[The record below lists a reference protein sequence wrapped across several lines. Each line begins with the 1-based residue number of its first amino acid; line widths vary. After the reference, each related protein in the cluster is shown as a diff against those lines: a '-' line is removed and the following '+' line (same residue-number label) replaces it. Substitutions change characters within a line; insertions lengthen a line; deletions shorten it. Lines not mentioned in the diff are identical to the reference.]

1 MSGHPGAV
9 LCGRDHGAVD
19 VVVQGHGQLL
29 VGYQLEVKGHHF
41 LAARQTPT
49 SYAPVQSISICICMF
64 PLCAIPTAVLK
75 MGSELH
81 SRDAVWTIILSAETA
96 LHYSSSILTFVWL

>member
-1 MSGHPGAV
+1 
-9 LCGRDHGAVD
+9 
-19 VVVQGHGQLL
+19 
-29 VGYQLEVKGHHF
+29 
-41 LAARQTPT
+41 
-49 SYAPVQSISICICMF
+49 MF

-96 LHYSSSILTFVWL
+96 LQYGSSILTVVWMCEFSEDFLKSLSLLDWFSKIL

>member
-49 SYAPVQSISICICMF
+49 SYAPVLVYKLISLDQSF
-64 PLCAIPTAVLK
+64 V
-75 MGSELH
+75 H
-81 SRDAVWTIILSAETA
+81 S
-96 LHYSSSILTFVWL
+96 

>member
-49 SYAPVQSISICICMF
+49 SYAPDRRHAAST
-64 PLCAIPTAVLK
+64 PAPTNT
-75 MGSELH
+75 
-81 SRDAVWTIILSAETA
+81 RD
-96 LHYSSSILTFVWL
+96 